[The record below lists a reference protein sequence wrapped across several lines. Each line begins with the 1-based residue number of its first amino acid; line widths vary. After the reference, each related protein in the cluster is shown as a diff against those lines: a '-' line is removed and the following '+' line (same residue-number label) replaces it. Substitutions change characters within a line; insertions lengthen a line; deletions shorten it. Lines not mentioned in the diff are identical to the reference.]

1 MVKLNLM
8 KKYLILAFLLFS
20 ISSYSQSFTFNR
32 ALMDGS
38 FIKMKGVVIFTDS
51 TISITTNGIPSN
63 LKVVTISKKENYQ
76 QFKVVFDTQTDIDIR
91 ITFSANSYVQKKE
104 ETFTLL
110 YESKD
115 NFSNQFARIFYYL
128 IPQNN

>member
-38 FIKMKGVVIFTDS
+38 FIKMKGEVIFTDS
-51 TISITTNGIPSN
+51 TMSITTNGIPSN

>member
-91 ITFSANSYVQKKE
+91 ITFSANSYIQKKE

>member
-8 KKYLILAFLLFS
+8 KKYLILVFLLFS

-38 FIKMKGVVIFTDS
+38 FIKMKGEVSFTDS

-63 LKVVTISKKENYQ
+63 LKVVTILKKENYQ

-91 ITFSANSYVQKKE
+91 ITFSANPYVQKKD
-104 ETFTLL
+104 ETFTLQ
-110 YESKD
+110 YEAKD
-115 NFSNQFARIFYYL
+115 NFSNQYTRILYYL
-128 IPQNN
+128 IPQSN

>member
-1 MVKLNLM
+1 M
-8 KKYLILAFLLFS
+8 KKYLILVFLLFS
-20 ISSYSQSFTFNR
+20 IYSYSQSFTFNR
-32 ALMDGS
+32 ALFNGS
-38 FIKMKGVVIFTDS
+38 FIKMKGEVIFTDS
-51 TISITTNGIPSN
+51 TMSITTNGIPSN

>member
-1 MVKLNLM
+1 M
-8 KKYLILAFLLFS
+8 KYILILILFFLP
-20 ISSYSQSFTFNR
+20 ISSYSQNFTFNR
-32 ALMDGS
+32 ALFNGS

-91 ITFSANSYVQKKE
+91 ITFSANSYIQKKE

>member
-8 KKYLILAFLLFS
+8 KKYLILVFLLFS

-91 ITFSANSYVQKKE
+91 ITFSANSYIQKKE

>member
-20 ISSYSQSFTFNR
+20 IYSYSQSFTFNR
-32 ALMDGS
+32 ALFNGS
-38 FIKMKGVVIFTDS
+38 FIKMKGEVIFTDS
-51 TISITTNGIPSN
+51 TMSITTNGIPSN

>member
-8 KKYLILAFLLFS
+8 KKYLILVFLLFS
-20 ISSYSQSFTFNR
+20 IYSYSQSFTFNR
-32 ALMDGS
+32 ALFNGS
-38 FIKMKGVVIFTDS
+38 FIKMKGEVIFTDS
-51 TISITTNGIPSN
+51 TMSITTNGIPSN